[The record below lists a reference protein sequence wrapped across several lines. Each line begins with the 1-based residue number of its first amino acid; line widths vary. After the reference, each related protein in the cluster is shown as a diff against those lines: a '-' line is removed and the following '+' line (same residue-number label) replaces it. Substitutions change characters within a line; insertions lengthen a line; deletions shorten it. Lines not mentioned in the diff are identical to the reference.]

1 MDKNGKI
8 FGKINIIDLAAI
20 LIVILAIVGI
30 TIRFTSIAAENVN
43 KKSSFSYVVEIED
56 IRMYSV
62 NALNK
67 MGLATDKQGNV
78 IGEITN
84 VEYDKMQSQRVNEN
98 GEPVKVFKPERY
110 VAKVTLQ
117 SEGKDTD
124 SGYFVGENTEL
135 SVGSS
140 LTMYT
145 KYSNC
150 SGKIVKVE
158 KKENQ
163 GE

>member
-8 FGKINIIDLAAI
+8 FGKINIIDLVTV
-20 LIVILAIVGI
+20 LIVILAVVGI

-43 KKSSFSYVVEIED
+43 EKAKFTYVIEIED
-56 IRMYSV
+56 IRSYSV
-62 NALNK
+62 NALMK
-67 MGLATDKQGNV
+67 AGTATDKQGNV
-78 IGEITN
+78 IGEIIN
-84 VEYDKMQSQRVNEN
+84 VESDRMQNQLVNEN
-98 GEPVKVFKPERY
+98 GESVKVIKPERY
-110 VAKVTLQ
+110 VAKVTLE

-140 LTMYT
+140 ITMYT

-150 SGKIVKVE
+150 SGKIIKVE
-158 KKENQ
+158 KIENQ
-163 GE
+163 G

>member
-20 LIVILAIVGI
+20 LIVVLAIVGI

-43 KKSSFSYVVEIED
+43 KKTNFSYVVEIED
-56 IRMYSV
+56 IRSYSV

-67 MGLATDKQGNV
+67 MGTATDKHGNV
-78 IGEITN
+78 IGEIIN
-84 VEYDKMQSQRVNEN
+84 VESDKMKNQLVDEN
-98 GEPVKVFKPERY
+98 GKPVKVFKPGRF
-110 VAKVTLQ
+110 VAKVTLE

-140 LTMYT
+140 ITMYT
-145 KYSNC
+145 KYANC

-158 KKENQ
+158 KIENQ
-163 GE
+163 G

>member
-43 KKSSFSYVVEIED
+43 QKTNFTYVVEIED

-62 NALNK
+62 NALSK
-67 MGLATDKQGNV
+67 KGLATDKQGNV

-84 VEYDKMQSQRVNEN
+84 VEYDKMIKQLVNEN
-98 GEPVKVFKPERY
+98 GEQVKVTTPLRY
-110 VAKVTLQ
+110 VAKVTLNA
-117 SEGKDTD
+117 EGKDTD

-140 LTMYT
+140 ITMYT

-150 SGKIVKVE
+150 SGKIIKVQ
-158 KKENQ
+158 KQENQ
-163 GE
+163 G

>member
-8 FGKINIIDLAAI
+8 FGKVNIIDLVAI
-20 LIVILAIVGI
+20 LIVVLAIVGI

-43 KKSSFSYVVEIED
+43 QKAHFTYVVEIED
-56 IRMYSV
+56 VRIYSV
-62 NALNK
+62 NALKK
-67 MGLATDKQGNV
+67 MGTATDKQGNV

-84 VEYDKMQSQRVNEN
+84 VEYDKMVRQHVNEN
-98 GEPVKVFKPERY
+98 GEPVKVTTPLRY
-110 VAKVTLQ
+110 VAKVTLE

-140 LTMYT
+140 ITMYT

-158 KKENQ
+158 KQENQ
-163 GE
+163 GQ

>member
-20 LIVILAIVGI
+20 LIVVLAIIGI

-43 KKSSFSYVVEIED
+43 QKAKFSYVVEIED
-56 IRMYSV
+56 IRIYSV
-62 NALNK
+62 NALKK
-67 MGLATDKQGNV
+67 MGTATDKQGNV

-84 VEYDKMQSQRVNEN
+84 VETDRMRKQLVNDD
-98 GEPVKVFKPERY
+98 GEPIKVYTPERY
-110 VAKVTLQ
+110 VAKVTLE

-140 LTMYT
+140 ITMYT

-150 SGKIVKVE
+150 SGKIIKVD
-158 KKENQ
+158 KIENQ
-163 GE
+163 G

>member
-20 LIVILAIVGI
+20 LIVVLAIVGI
-30 TIRFTSIAAENVN
+30 TIRITSIAAENVN
-43 KKSSFSYVVEIED
+43 QKANFTYVVEIED
-56 IRMYSV
+56 IRSYSV
-62 NALNK
+62 IALKK
-67 MGLATDKQGNV
+67 MGTATDKQGNV
-78 IGEITN
+78 IGKIIN
-84 VEYDKMQSQRVNEN
+84 VESEEMKNQLINEN
-98 GEPVKVFKPERY
+98 GESIKVLKSERY
-110 VAKVTLQ
+110 VAKVTLE

-140 LTMYT
+140 ITMYT

-150 SGKIVKVE
+150 SGKIIKVE
-158 KKENQ
+158 RIENQ
-163 GE
+163 G

>member
-20 LIVILAIVGI
+20 LVVVLAIIGI

-43 KKSSFSYVVEIED
+43 TKSNFSYVVEIED
-56 IRMYSV
+56 IRIYSV
-62 NALNK
+62 NALKK
-67 MGLATDKQGNV
+67 MGTATDKQGNV

-84 VEYDKMQSQRVNEN
+84 VEIDILERQLINEN
-98 GEPVKVFKPERY
+98 GKSIKVVTPERY
-110 VAKVTLQ
+110 VAKVTLE

-135 SVGSS
+135 SVGSTIS
-140 LTMYT
+140 MHT

-150 SGKIVKVE
+150 SGKIIKVD
-158 KKENQ
+158 KIENQ
-163 GE
+163 G

>member
-8 FGKINIIDLAAI
+8 FGKINIIDLVAI
-20 LIVILAIVGI
+20 LIVVLAVVGI

-43 KKSSFSYVVEIED
+43 QKTNFTYVVEIED

-62 NALNK
+62 NALKK
-67 MGLATDKQGNV
+67 MGTATDKQGNV

-84 VEYDKMQSQRVNEN
+84 VEYDKMQRQLVNEN
-98 GEPVKVFKPERY
+98 GELVKVTTPLRY
-110 VAKVTLQ
+110 VAKVTI
-117 SEGKDTD
+117 SAEGKDTD

-140 LTMYT
+140 ITMYT

-158 KKENQ
+158 KIENQ
-163 GE
+163 G

>member
-20 LIVILAIVGI
+20 LIVFLAILGI

-43 KKSSFSYVVEIED
+43 QKANFTYVVEIED
-56 IRMYSV
+56 IRNYSV
-62 NALNK
+62 NALEK
-67 MGLATDKQGNV
+67 KGIATDKQGNI
-78 IGEITN
+78 IGEIID
-84 VEYDKMQSQRVNEN
+84 VEFEEMVNQLINEN
-98 GEPVKVFKPERY
+98 GESVKVLKPERY
-110 VAKVTLQ
+110 VAKVTLE

-140 LTMYT
+140 INMFT

-150 SGKIVKVE
+150 SGKIIKVE
-158 KKENQ
+158 KIENQ

>member
-43 KKSSFSYVVEIED
+43 QKAHFSYVVEIED
-56 IRMYSV
+56 IRTYSV

-67 MGLATDKQGNV
+67 MGKATDKQGNI

-84 VEYDKMQSQRVNEN
+84 VESDKMKTQLVNDN
-98 GEPVKVFKPERY
+98 GEPVKAFKPGRY
-110 VAKVTLQ
+110 VARVTLE

-124 SGYFVGENTEL
+124 NGYYVGENTEL

-140 LTMYT
+140 ITMYT

-150 SGKIVKVE
+150 SGKIIKVE
-158 KKENQ
+158 KIENQ
-163 GE
+163 G

>member
-8 FGKINIIDLAAI
+8 FGKINIIDLVAI

-43 KKSSFSYVVEIED
+43 KKAEFSYVVGIED
-56 IRMYSV
+56 VRIYSI
-62 NALNK
+62 NALTQK
-67 MGLATDKQGNV
+67 GIVTDKQGNI
-78 IGEITN
+78 IGEITD
-84 VEYDKMQSQRVNEN
+84 VEYDTMKKQLINEN
-98 GEPVKVFKPERY
+98 GESVKETVPERY
-110 VAKVTLQ
+110 AARVTITA
-117 SEGKDTD
+117 EGKDTD

-140 LTMYT
+140 ITMYT

-150 SGKIVKVE
+150 SGKIIEVQKQ
-158 KKENQ
+158 ENQ
-163 GE
+163 G

>member
-1 MDKNGKI
+1 MDKNGKL

-43 KKSSFSYVVEIED
+43 RKTDFSYVVEIED
-56 IRMYSV
+56 IRIYSV
-62 NALNK
+62 NALKK
-67 MGLATDKQGNV
+67 MGTATDKQGNV

-84 VEYDKMQSQRVNEN
+84 VEYDKMVRQRLNEN
-98 GEPVKVFKPERY
+98 GEPIKVTTPLRY
-110 VAKVTLQ
+110 VAKVTLNA
-117 SEGKDTD
+117 EGKDTD

-140 LTMYT
+140 ITMYT

-150 SGKIVKVE
+150 SGKIVNVE
-158 KKENQ
+158 KIENQ
-163 GE
+163 G

>member
-20 LIVILAIVGI
+20 LIVVLAIVGI

-43 KKSSFSYVVEIED
+43 QKANFTYVVEVED
-56 IRMYSV
+56 IRIYGV
-62 NALNK
+62 NALDNK
-67 MGLATDKQGNV
+67 GIATDKQGNV
-78 IGEITN
+78 IGKITN
-84 VEYDKMQSQRVNEN
+84 VEYEEMVRQFVNEN
-98 GEPVKVFKPERY
+98 GESIKLVTPERY
-110 VAKVTLQ
+110 RAKITLE

-135 SVGSS
+135 SIGSS
-140 LTMYT
+140 ITMYT

-150 SGKIVKVE
+150 SGKIIAVE
-158 KKENQ
+158 KIENQ
-163 GE
+163 G